1 MLERPRRGSERW
13 GVTKK
18 NWSHIMA
25 LTVSTNIPAMY
36 AISRLNN
43 TQGSLSRTL
52 GRIAAGTRIVSAAD
66 DAAGLGVAENLSA
79 QSRSLK
85 MAQRNTNDG
94 ISVVQTADG
103 AASEIANILKRMR
116 ELAVQSSS
124 ETLENQERTYV
135 NDEFAALGA
144 EIDRIAEVT
153 EFNGVSLANATAGTL
168 DVQVGTDGTANSQ
181 ITITLANLRSD
192 DTNMAVDTASIDLLT
207 AANAQ
212 GAIADIDNT
221 LDNVNSVRSG
231 FGAAQIRLESAYRQL
246 DNYHLNLSEAESRV
260 RDTDYAMESAE
271 MSKLQIMQQAGVA
284 VLAQAKNMN
293 ASAAQLLV

>member
-1 MLERPRRGSERW
+1 
-13 GVTKK
+13 
-18 NWSHIMA
+18 MA
-25 LTVSTNIPAMY
+25 LTVRTNTPAMY
-36 AISRLNN
+36 ALSRLNS
-43 TQGSLSRTL
+43 TQGDLSRTL
-52 GRIAAGTRIVSAAD
+52 GRIASGVRIVSAAD

-103 AASEIANILKRMR
+103 AASEIGNILKRMR

-124 ETLENQERTYV
+124 ATLENQERTYV

-153 EFNGVSLANATAGTL
+153 EFNGVSLANATAANL
-168 DVQVGTDGTANSQ
+168 DVQVGTDGTANSR

-192 DTNMAVDTASIDLLT
+192 DANMGVDTGSIDLLT

-212 GAIADIDNT
+212 AAISDIDNA
-221 LDNVNSVRSG
+221 LDNVNSIRSG
-231 FGAAQIRLESAYRQL
+231 FGAAQNRLESAYRQL
-246 DNYHLNLSEAESRV
+246 DNYHLNLNEAESRV

-284 VLAQAKNMN
+284 VLAQAKSMN

>member
-1 MLERPRRGSERW
+1 
-13 GVTKK
+13 
-18 NWSHIMA
+18 MA
-25 LTVSTNIPAMY
+25 LTVGTNMSALN

-43 TQGSLSRTL
+43 TQSSLSRSL

-66 DAAGLGVAENLSA
+66 DAAGLGVAENLDA

-103 AASEIANILKRMR
+103 AASEISNILKRMR

-124 ETLENQERTYV
+124 ETLENQERSYV
-135 NDEFAALGA
+135 NDEFAALGS
-144 EIDRIAEVT
+144 EIDRIAAVT
-153 EFNGVSLANATAGTL
+153 EFNGVSLATAATSL
-168 DVQVGTDGTANSQ
+168 DVQVGTDGSANSRISIALADLQ
-181 ITITLANLRSD
+181 STTLN
-192 DTNMAVDTASIDLLT
+192 VDTGSADLT
-207 AANAQ
+207 SAANAQ
-212 GAIADIDNT
+212 SALTDIDAA
-221 LDNVNSVRSG
+221 LDTVNSVRSG
-231 FGAAQIRLESAYRQL
+231 FGAAQNRLESAYRQL
-246 DNYHLNLSEAESRV
+246 DNYYLNLTEAESRV

>member
-1 MLERPRRGSERW
+1 
-13 GVTKK
+13 
-18 NWSHIMA
+18 MA
-25 LTVSTNIPAMY
+25 LTVNTNIPAMF

-43 TQGSLSRTL
+43 TQNSLSRSL

-103 AASEIANILKRMR
+103 AAGEISNILKRMR

-124 ETLENQERTYV
+124 DTLENQERTYV

-153 EFNGVSLANATAGTL
+153 EFNGVSLANATAGTIN
-168 DVQVGTDGTANSQ
+168 VQVGTDGTANSQ

-192 DTNMAVDTASIDLLT
+192 DTNMAVDTGSVDLLT
-207 AANAQ
+207 AADAQ
-212 GAIADIDNT
+212 AAISDIDNA
-221 LDNVNSVRSG
+221 LDNVNTIRSG
-231 FGAAQIRLESAYRQL
+231 FGAAQNRLESAYRQL
-246 DNYHLNLSEAESRV
+246 DNYYLNLTEAESRV
-260 RDTDYAMESAE
+260 RDTDYALESAE

>member
-1 MLERPRRGSERW
+1 MG
-13 GVTKK
+13 
-18 NWSHIMA
+18 
-25 LTVSTNIPAMY
+25 LTVNTNIASLG
-36 AISRLNN
+36 AISNLNN
-43 TQGSLSRTL
+43 VQGMLQKSLSRISS
-52 GRIAAGTRIVSAAD
+52 GVRITRAGD
-66 DAAGLGVAENLSA
+66 DAAGLGVAENLNA
-79 QSRSLK
+79 AHRSLV
-85 MAQRNTNDG
+85 MAKRNTNDG
-94 ISVVQTADG
+94 ISVVQTAEG
-103 AASEIANILKRMR
+103 AAAEIGNILKRMR

-212 GAIADIDNT
+212 GAIADIDNA

>member
-1 MLERPRRGSERW
+1 
-13 GVTKK
+13 
-18 NWSHIMA
+18 MA
-25 LTVSTNIPAMY
+25 LTVGTNMSALN

-43 TQGSLSRTL
+43 TQSSLSRSL

-66 DAAGLGVAENLSA
+66 DAAGLGVAENLDA

-103 AASEIANILKRMR
+103 AASEIGNILKRMR

-124 ETLENQERTYV
+124 ETLEDQERSYV
-135 NDEFAALGA
+135 NDEFAALGS
-144 EIDRIAEVT
+144 EIDRIAAVT
-153 EFNGVSLANATAGTL
+153 EFNGVSLATAAASL
-168 DVQVGTDGTANSQ
+168 DVQVGTDGTANSRISIALADLQ
-181 ITITLANLRSD
+181 STTLN
-192 DTNMAVDTASIDLLT
+192 VDTGSADLAS

-212 GAIADIDNT
+212 DALTDIDAA
-221 LDNVNSVRSG
+221 LDTVNSVRSG
-231 FGAAQIRLESAYRQL
+231 FGAAQNRLESAYRQL
-246 DNYHLNLSEAESRV
+246 DNYYLNLTEAESRV